1 MPQDEKNILKLFSNQ
16 VLRQALPHQ
25 PQKLSIRVDM
35 EIAEDKHV
43 F

>member
-1 MPQDEKNILKLFSNQ
+1 
-16 VLRQALPHQ
+16 LRQALPHQ

-43 F
+43 FW